1 MREKIYRHI
10 ETTIDLNEMQTSNM
24 VQILEQLSMR
34 YLELLSERLE
44 DHEKS
49 EYSRALFDSRSG
61 NVSYERLLEAEQLV
75 METVERF
82 GKLIIFGDQLT
93 V

>member
-1 MREKIYRHI
+1 MNKKIYRHI
-10 ETTIDLNEMQTSNM
+10 EPTIDLNEMQTSNM
-24 VQILEQLSMR
+24 VQILEQISMR
-34 YLELLSERLE
+34 YLELISERLE
-44 DHEKS
+44 GHAKS
-49 EYSRALFDSRSG
+49 EYNRALFDSRSG
-61 NVSYERLLEAEQLV
+61 NVSYERLTEAEQIV